1 LDMYRDINLDEAK
14 QTIISLQLERGRP
27 RRKVG

>member
-1 LDMYRDINLDEAK
+1 VDMYRDIHYDKAK
-14 QTIISLQLERGRP
+14 QTIISLHLERGRP